1 MMSPNVNDRDNHSL
15 TSPIITKTNHVTSTP
30 YSDSKLRIPVLRNN
44 SYSLIKSASTS
55 DLPLAT
61 KAQLDSSTM
70 SESEVVK
77 VFKVPK

>member
-1 MMSPNVNDRDNHSL
+1 MSPDVNGRDNNSL
-15 TSPIITKTNHVTSTP
+15 SSPIITNTNHVTSTP
-30 YSDSKLRIPVLRNN
+30 YSDSKLRIPVIRN

-55 DLPLAT
+55 DLPHAT
-61 KAQLDSSTM
+61 KVQLDSSTM